1 LEKTLLLIKPDGV
14 EKRVVGKI
22 ISMVE
27 ENKFYIKDIKMTK
40 WSREEAEGFYYI
52 HKGKPFFERLINFM
66 TSGPV
71 IGLLLEKENA
81 VNDLRKLVGKTDPK
95 EAEPGTIRALFG
107 TNVTVNTVHA
117 SDSEESAAFEINYF
131 FNEQES

>member
-107 TNVTVNTVHA
+107 ANVTVNTVHA

>member
-1 LEKTLLLIKPDGV
+1 MEKTLLLIKPDGV

-107 TNVTVNTVHA
+107 ANVTVNTVHA

>member
-107 TNVTVNTVHA
+107 ANVTVNTVHA
-117 SDSEESAAFEINYF
+117 SDSEKSAAFEINYF

>member
-1 LEKTLLLIKPDGV
+1 MEKTLLLIKPDGV

-107 TNVTVNTVHA
+107 ANVTVNTVHA

-131 FNEQES
+131 FNE

>member
-1 LEKTLLLIKPDGV
+1 MDKTLLLIKPDGV

-107 TNVTVNTVHA
+107 ANVTVNTVHA